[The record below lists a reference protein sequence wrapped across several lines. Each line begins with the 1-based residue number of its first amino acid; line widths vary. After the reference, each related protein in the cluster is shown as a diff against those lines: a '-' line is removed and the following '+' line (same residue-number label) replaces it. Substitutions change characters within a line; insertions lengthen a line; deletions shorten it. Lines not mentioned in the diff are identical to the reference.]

1 MLVRKGAVSDT
12 ELDGYVGAM
21 RRPGAARAAL
31 SYYRAAFRAPARG
44 ERTVT
49 QPTLVLW
56 GERDQALSARLL
68 LTDLERYVPR
78 VRVERFPNAGH
89 WLHRDLPE
97 IVSQRV
103 IHFLAS

>member
-1 MLVRKGAVSDT
+1 
-12 ELDGYVGAM
+12 
-21 RRPGAARAAL
+21 
-31 SYYRAAFRAPARG
+31 
-44 ERTVT
+44 
-49 QPTLVLW
+49 VLW

-103 IHFLAS
+103 IDFLAS